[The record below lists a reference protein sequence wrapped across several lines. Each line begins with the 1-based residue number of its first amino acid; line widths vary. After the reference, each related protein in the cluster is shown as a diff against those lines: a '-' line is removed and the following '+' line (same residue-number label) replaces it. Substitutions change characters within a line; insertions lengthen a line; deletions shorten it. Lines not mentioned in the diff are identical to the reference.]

1 MKIVQVPAR
10 FYPRRGG
17 IEELVLQSSREL
29 VKRGHSVTVVCADE
43 PAVGDLEVEGI
54 RVIRLP
60 VMATISNT
68 PVTPGLL
75 GTLLSLDWDVLH
87 SHVPHPWAPEM
98 CAIAAFKK
106 KKPLFVT
113 YHNDTVGRGPHRM
126 TAFLYNNT
134 ALPFV
139 LSRARKIFMT
149 HRRYLECSSSLR
161 SYRAKSQV
169 IPMGIDMEK
178 FKPQERERPMGPP
191 TVFFLS
197 RLDRF
202 HHYKGLR
209 DLLLAVKA
217 LQREFPVQLR
227 VGGDGELLEDYRD
240 QVRRG
245 ALQNVVFLGSLSDG
259 ELAREYNQ
267 CDVFAMPSTSS
278 AHEGFGMVALEAM
291 ACGRPVIVTNVAA
304 VSEDVA
310 GQSAGIVVPPRDAE
324 ALRGALAKILKDTK
338 LADAMGRRGR
348 DCVEK
353 QGSWADYAARLE
365 REYQT
370 PL

>member
-149 HRRYLECSSSLR
+149 GLDFAAVCS
-161 SYRAKSQV
+161 Q
-169 IPMGIDMEK
+169 GIEL
-178 FKPQERERPMGPP
+178 PGQI
-191 TVFFLS
+191 
-197 RLDRF
+197 
-202 HHYKGLR
+202 
-209 DLLLAVKA
+209 A
-217 LQREFPVQLR
+217 
-227 VGGDGELLEDYRD
+227 DGEIHIAAAC
-240 QVRRG
+240 RRTQG
-245 ALQNVVFLGSLSDG
+245 CA
-259 ELAREYNQ
+259 LARRANGQ
-267 CDVFAMPSTSS
+267 
-278 AHEGFGMVALEAM
+278 HGM
-291 ACGRPVIVTNVAA
+291 
-304 VSEDVA
+304 
-310 GQSAGIVVPPRDAE
+310 AE
-324 ALRGALAKILKDTK
+324 R
-338 LADAMGRRGR
+338 ADAKPGNAQGNANARA
-348 DCVEK
+348 K
-353 QGSWADYAARLE
+353 QGSQDHGYADEDRLTWPHE
-365 REYQT
+365 HLRQ
-370 PL
+370 